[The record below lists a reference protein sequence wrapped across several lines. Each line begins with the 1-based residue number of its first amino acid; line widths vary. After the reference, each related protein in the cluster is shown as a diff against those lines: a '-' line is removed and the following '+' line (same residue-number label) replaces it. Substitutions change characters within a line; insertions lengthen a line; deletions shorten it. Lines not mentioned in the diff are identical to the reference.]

1 MNCFAD
7 ILWSHIVWSSYK
19 LFCWYTLIW
28 FVQEQRTYFW
38 HLTLLNDAHFTSSGL
53 FSFESVSLLFSLFLY
68 LWIFKSCNTVNVFHC
83 KYCVS
88 FYWCNFLHCVLWKY
102 CQNIHSI
109 TSSRTVSHFCL
120 TLFASSMSPYHD
132 GHHKLD
138 TWCYLFSQC
147 LLPPV

>member
-7 ILWSHIVWSSYK
+7 ILWSHIVWSRYK

-28 FVQEQRTYFW
+28 FVQEQGTHFW

-120 TLFASSMSPYHD
+120 TLFASSIHPYHD

>member
-28 FVQEQRTYFW
+28 FVQEQGTYFW

-120 TLFASSMSPYHD
+120 TLFASSIPPNHD